1 MQKRNRTRKKIR
13 PKRKTCLIEPGD
25 ICVTTVMYQE
35 ETNRKVRPV
44 VVLEIDKEKEIAW
57 CHKMTTK
64 PKGIPLRRWIEEGLF
79 KPTFVDIRMIIPV
92 KMNAMVRIG
101 VLHPE
106 DKSSLSSKKSCT
118 SLGITL

>member
-1 MQKRNRTRKKIR
+1 MQKKYKANKKARSKWRSLIR
-13 PKRKTCLIEPGD
+13 PDD

-44 VVLEIDKEKEIAW
+44 VVLKIDKEKEIAW

-79 KPTFVDIRMIIPV
+79 KPTFVDIRLIIPV
-92 KMNAMVRIG
+92 KIKGMVRIG

-106 DKSSLSSKKSCT
+106 DKSSLKSCT
-118 SLGITL
+118 TLGITL

>member
-1 MQKRNRTRKKIR
+1 MQKKYKANKKAR
-13 PKRKTCLIEPGD
+13 SKRRTCLIQPDD

-44 VVLEIDKEKEIAW
+44 VVLKIDKEKEIAW
-57 CHKMTTK
+57 CHKMTTN

-79 KPTFVDIRMIIPV
+79 KPTFVDIRLIIPV
-92 KMNAMVRIG
+92 KIKGMVRIG

-106 DKSSLSSKKSCT
+106 DKSSLKSCT
-118 SLGITL
+118 TLGITL